1 MKLLRYVL
9 AVFFAFIVLSLIGV
23 YVNKAN
29 SNKAID
35 KLFNYT
41 KENAVKDLS
50 TYGLSN
56 DVKLDLSYEI
66 KQSSFFSE
74 QGFFNLKL
82 KDYSFE
88 QEFSL
93 PVTLSFYPHK
103 TKIEVDLN
111 QKVLKE
117 EFYLALFNSGF
128 VKEEYKKA
136 LLEDLDSKLTANVSI
151 FPYYLEAVLQIDK
164 DNQAS
169 QQVFDKNNLGIKAQK
184 GYIFMRYKEN
194 MFDETYFSVEAQNIT
209 LKYESIDRLAF
220 NYNQS
225 NINTNDYKANSQLH
239 VLNYADHADF
249 DDYDIIFT
257 ANTKD
262 SIYDNYKSVDF
273 KLYGT
278 YRNDLAKF
286 MVDANVGLFNVNAL
300 QNNKLISQEDIEAF
314 VKNLFKDNQIHYTL
328 RPSHIDLKANTID
341 PGFNS
346 YVHSTVNGL
355 MNIKLSDKFFDID
368 NYNGKF
374 KLQLAFDD
382 IKDCS
387 YMLKLL
393 SDFEIKAERKDKN
406 TLLFDIESSN
416 DKLYINGN
424 EL

>member
-56 DVKLDLSYEI
+56 DVNLDLSYEI

-169 QQVFDKNNLGIKAQK
+169 QQVFDKNNLGIKAKK

-209 LKYESIDRLAF
+209 LKYESIDKLAF

-239 VLNYADHADF
+239 VLN

-278 YRNDLAKF
+278 YQNDLAKF

-300 QNNKLISQEDIEAF
+300 QNNKLTSQEDIEAF

-341 PGFNS
+341 PEFNS

-368 NYNGKF
+368 NYNAKF

-382 IKDCS
+382 IKDCH

-393 SDFEIKAERKDKN
+393 YYYGIKAERKDKN
-406 TLLFDIESSN
+406 TLLFDIEGSN

-424 EL
+424 KL